1 MTEWNGQGLPPVAAR
16 RVRRAAASGGWT
28 SLLSVPAAAG
38 LRTTGFEPAGEVMG
52 TMVEQLSVLGASC
65 GGYGPGLGGGFL
77 GAPVFAPPDRTGF
90 GPYADALNRG
100 YATAVDRM
108 TQEASAIDAH
118 GIVGVTLDTT
128 PIGGGVV
135 EFTALGTAVRAP
147 GSRRLGR
154 VFTTALPGAD
164 VAKLMAAGWL
174 PAALVFGVAVAVR
187 HDDWQSRQQASWA
200 AGNTEVA
207 GYTQLLGH
215 TRADA
220 RRRFTRHTRE
230 TGADGAIVSSM
241 AVRMWSVE
249 PSENHRDHVAEA
261 MVFGTAVARFAQP
274 AVAPALTILPLR
286 HPKPRSTR

>member
-1 MTEWNGQGLPPVAAR
+1 MTGWNGHGLPPVAER
-16 RVRRAAASGGWT
+16 RVRRAAESGVWT

-52 TMVEQLSVLGASC
+52 SMVQRITVAGASC
-65 GGYGPGLGGGFL
+65 GAYGLGGGLL
-77 GAPVFAPPDRTGF
+77 GAPVFAPLGQTGF

-100 YATAVDRM
+100 YATVLARL
-108 TQEASAIDAH
+108 TREATAIGADGVV
-118 GIVGVTLDTT
+118 GITLTT
-128 PIGGGVV
+128 APIGGGVV

-147 GSRRLGR
+147 GTRRSDR

-164 VAKLMAAGWL
+164 VAKLIAAGWL
-174 PAALVFGVAVAVR
+174 PAALVFGVSVAVR
-187 HDDWQSRQQASWA
+187 HDDWQTRQQTSWG

-207 GYTQLLGH
+207 GYTRLLSH

-220 RRRFTRHTRE
+220 RHRFTRHTRE

-241 AVRMWSVE
+241 AVRMWSIE

-261 MVFGTAVARFAQP
+261 LVFGTAIARFAVP
-274 AVAPALTILPLR
+274 EPVPSLTILPLR
-286 HPKPRSTR
+286 PTQPGSTR